1 MSVIIELN
9 FSYCLN
15 FVFNKIS
22 NGQLSK
28 RAQILNFQI
37 SHVSW
42 IELIY
47 SYCLNFVFNKISN
60 GQLSKRAQIL
70 NFQFPMSV
78 IIELNFSYCLNFV
91 FNKISNG
98 QLSYGRIKIFNFQT
112 FCQMR
117 QNNITILPKKAK

>member
-70 NFQFPMSV
+70 NFQISHASYYRVKFFLLFEFCFQQNIKRPT
-78 IIELNFSYCLNFV
+78 ELQAHKNIKFSN
-91 FNKISNG
+91 
-98 QLSYGRIKIFNFQT
+98 
-112 FCQMR
+112 
-117 QNNITILPKKAK
+117 ILPNATKQHNYSTQKS